1 MATVQHQICVIN
13 HRPLL
18 FCKRLDHGFFRIVNQ
33 DDDVREFNRRPSP
46 DAESR
51 RNPLRDRALG
61 CADQGG
67 GALRIVVCL
76 QIHCDDQPKPCPP
89 RGRPLHKHA
98 ALRKRSEHTGFLIL
112 FHMAPDLL
120 CQLLLLRLS
129 QVVFRQNHPQRGR
142 GRADNSVRF
151 LPVGRLGGILIAGD
165 NRPLLIVCPFLWK
178 LDPGDPESH
187 LTECMHAVILHLI
200 FCDVSGMISRN
211 PPLLGWLTGTA
222 RKDGSRCV
230 HTLQA

>member
-1 MATVQHQICVIN
+1 M
-13 HRPLL
+13 
-18 FCKRLDHGFFRIVNQ
+18 
-33 DDDVREFNRRPSP
+33 REFNRRPSP

-67 GALRIVVCL
+67 RALRIVVCL

-151 LPVGRLGGILIAGD
+151 LPVGRLGGILIAGN

-178 LDPGDPESH
+178 LDPGDPDAA
-187 LTECMHAVILHLI
+187 TCMQACMMEDFWHCNHDIKKSVPSGPADRHSPKRRIPMSAYAAGLDAV
-200 FCDVSGMISRN
+200 
-211 PPLLGWLTGTA
+211 
-222 RKDGSRCV
+222 
-230 HTLQA
+230 